1 MSMQAVTAL
10 AFLHAAAM
18 LVPSLQSQ
26 LATFVVFTIFRAA
39 IFSLY
44 SVYVARTFG

>member
-1 MSMQAVTAL
+1 MQAVTGL

-18 LVPSLQSQ
+18 IMPSLPFQ
-26 LATFVVFTIFRAA
+26 LVTFVIFTVFRAA
-39 IFSLY
+39 IFSLF